1 MPGGKR
7 HTLLHGEPFG
17 GRGMDRLETARS
29 LAERQTFPSELPR
42 HWGQLLE
49 GPVSLIL
56 DLRARAR
63 KLRGAALWFLLAI
76 VASLAVGAGAF
87 AWLPIFLASQDTQ
100 LQANEAR
107 RGEIR
112 REQEPLNK
120 EIGRLEEAWKAE
132 RKADLPRLYTA
143 GTKVAPPDG
152 YFTNDMRDMHI
163 AADAKTGW
171 AVGEGGD
178 IRATKDA
185 GATWTQQTS
194 GNSATLL
201 AVHFAADA
209 KTGWAV
215 GRGGE
220 ILLITPMDLSAA
232 ADAETVTDYIDAL
245 ENASPP
251 SGANLTQ
258 FIVNP
263 RRHAVELQKVNENLS
278 ALNTEMKD
286 LGSFGLTPSSG
297 STGTRLTPCDYLQQV
312 IPGNADK
319 PKTDTALAR
328 EIIKSCEY
336 NDVVSLTRNNLTRL
350 GVVGFIIFFIALLVG
365 LYRYNMRLAA
375 FYDGRADALSLGRPE
390 QVGFDTLVDKFSPDA
405 VGYGKQPTS
414 PLDQVATLAGKITGR
429 S

>member
-1 MPGGKR
+1 
-7 HTLLHGEPFG
+7 
-17 GRGMDRLETARS
+17 
-29 LAERQTFPSELPR
+29 
-42 HWGQLLE
+42 
-49 GPVSLIL
+49 
-56 DLRARAR
+56 
-63 KLRGAALWFLLAI
+63 
-76 VASLAVGAGAF
+76 
-87 AWLPIFLASQDTQ
+87 
-100 LQANEAR
+100 
-107 RGEIR
+107 
-112 REQEPLNK
+112 
-120 EIGRLEEAWKAE
+120 
-132 RKADLPRLYTA
+132 
-143 GTKVAPPDG
+143 
-152 YFTNDMRDMHI
+152 MRDVHI
-163 AADAKTGW
+163 AANAKTGW
-171 AVGEGGD
+171 VVGRGGD

-328 EIIKSCEY
+328 EIIKSCEC

>member
-1 MPGGKR
+1 
-7 HTLLHGEPFG
+7 
-17 GRGMDRLETARS
+17 MDRLETARS

>member
-1 MPGGKR
+1 
-7 HTLLHGEPFG
+7 
-17 GRGMDRLETARS
+17 
-29 LAERQTFPSELPR
+29 
-42 HWGQLLE
+42 
-49 GPVSLIL
+49 
-56 DLRARAR
+56 
-63 KLRGAALWFLLAI
+63 
-76 VASLAVGAGAF
+76 
-87 AWLPIFLASQDTQ
+87 
-100 LQANEAR
+100 
-107 RGEIR
+107 
-112 REQEPLNK
+112 
-120 EIGRLEEAWKAE
+120 
-132 RKADLPRLYTA
+132 
-143 GTKVAPPDG
+143 
-152 YFTNDMRDMHI
+152 MHI